1 MTANDL
7 PLVNASLNAV
17 SALLLTA
24 GWVFIRQKRVTAHR
38 TCMVAAL
45 VTSVAFLATYAIHHL
60 NIGSKHF
67 IGPPALRLTYL
78 AILLTHTVLAAAVPV
93 LALMTLG
100 RGLKREDDRHR
111 AIARW
116 TLPIWWYV
124 SVTGVVIYVMLYH
137 VSG

>member
-1 MTANDL
+1 MTPQDL
-7 PLVNASLNAV
+7 PAVNASLNAL
-17 SALLLTA
+17 SACLLTA
-24 GWVFIRQKRVTAHR
+24 GWVCIRQKRVNAHR
-38 TCMVAAL
+38 TCMLAAL
-45 VTSVAFLATYAIHHL
+45 VTSVAFLATYTVYHL
-60 NIGSKHF
+60 QAGSKPF
-67 IGPPALRLTYL
+67 VGPPALRLIYL

-93 LALMTLG
+93 LALVTLA
-100 RGLKREDDRHR
+100 RGLKRQDERHR